1 VLLAKVG
8 RMFVLQNGAGAVHFV
23 VGAWMH
29 RDGRASIAHAV
40 GKLIRVGIVACLV
53 EDGMKVERSLV
64 S

>member
-1 VLLAKVG
+1 
-8 RMFVLQNGAGAVHFV
+8 MFVLQNGAGAVHFV